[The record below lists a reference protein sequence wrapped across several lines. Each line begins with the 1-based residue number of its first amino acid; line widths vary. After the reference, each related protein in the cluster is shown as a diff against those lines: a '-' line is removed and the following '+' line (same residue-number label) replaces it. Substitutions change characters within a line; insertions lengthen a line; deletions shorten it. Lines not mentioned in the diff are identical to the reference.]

1 MGDVRIF
8 FKFLYNTLV
17 EKIHRPDGQGEAE
30 KLTIRERKELKKMN
44 IGIGV
49 ISEGLAALMIAT
61 GEPFLGIIPGVFGL
75 LSLARARSHHKKIKN
90 ELNPLFR

>member
-1 MGDVRIF
+1 M
-8 FKFLYNTLV
+8 
-17 EKIHRPDGQGEAE
+17 EKIHKPAGQGEKE
-30 KLTIRERKELKKMN
+30 KLTINERKELKKMN

-49 ISEGLAALMIAT
+49 ISEGIAAFEIAT
-61 GEPFLGIIPGVFGL
+61 GEYFLGIIAGVFGL